1 MVTLQAVSGPVTGRR
16 IEVPAGTI
24 VRIGRTAKS
33 DCALGEDAYLSG
45 QHFCMEYD
53 GTHCRVRDLG
63 SSNGT
68 FLNGDRVTESEV
80 KEGDS
85 IAAGGTTFTVHVEST
100 VKAAGSLP
108 SDALTA
114 DGPPKIPTLRFAASE
129 GAPSAAVSPTPSSV
143 TTTASAAGAW
153 RGFSPGQVVLLDAVY
168 RENIPVFAFLDPI
181 RDSRIPAFLDASG
194 ERYAR
199 VEETLAQSP
208 YLVTLPPEA
217 RLLDVLVKDGWGR
230 GWGFCFTSNADF
242 DELRLHWRSYVMLR
256 SERGREITF
265 RFWDPRVMRA
275 ILPAMPP
282 AEGREFLGPVSRV
295 IVEGDRPEVAME
307 FSWSPRGVQQQA
319 LVLI

>member
-1 MVTLQAVSGPVTGRR
+1 MVMLQAVSGPVAGRR
-16 IEVPAGTI
+16 IEVLPGTI
-24 VRIGRTAKS
+24 LRIGRTTKS

-45 QHFCMEYD
+45 QHFCVEYD

-85 IAAGGTTFTVHVEST
+85 IAAGGTTFTVHFEGAAPAPEALPDGSST
-100 VKAAGSLP
+100 QAS
-108 SDALTA
+108 
-114 DGPPKIPTLRFAASE
+114 PKIPTLRFAASE
-129 GAPSAAVSPTPSSV
+129 GMPRAAGSPTPSPV
-143 TTTASAAGAW
+143 PTTSTGAGAW
-153 RGFSPGQVVLLDAVY
+153 RGFSPSQIALLNAVY
-168 RENIPVFAFLDPI
+168 RENIPVFAFLDPV

-208 YLVTLPPEA
+208 YLVTLPPRA
-217 RLLDVLVKDGWGR
+217 RLLDVVVKDGWGR
-230 GWGFCFTSNADF
+230 GWGFCFTSSAEF

-282 AEGREFLGPVSRV
+282 AEAREFLGPVSRV
-295 IVEGDRPEVAME
+295 IVEGDRPEIATE
-307 FSWSPRGVQQQA
+307 FSLSPRGVRQQA
-319 LVLI
+319 LVLV

>member
-1 MVTLQAVSGPVTGRR
+1 MVILQAISGPVTGRR

-24 VRIGRTAKS
+24 LRVGRTTKS
-33 DCALGEDAYLSG
+33 DWAIGEDAYLSG
-45 QHFCMEYD
+45 QHFCVEYD
-53 GTHCRVRDLG
+53 GAHCRVRDLG

-80 KEGDS
+80 QEGDS
-85 IAAGGTTFTVHVEST
+85 IAAGATTFTVHIES
-100 VKAAGSLP
+100 AANAPGS
-108 SDALTA
+108 SAADAPAA
-114 DGPPKIPTLRFAASE
+114 DAPPKLPTLRFAASAGGLRE
-129 GAPSAAVSPTPSSV
+129 TGSAASPAESW
-143 TTTASAAGAW
+143 A
-153 RGFSPGQVVLLDAVY
+153 GFSPGQIALLNAVY
-168 RENIPVFAFLDPI
+168 REKIPVFAFLDPI

-217 RLLDVLVKDGWGR
+217 KLLDVVVKDGWGR
-230 GWGFCFTSNADF
+230 GWGFCFTSSAEF

-282 AEGREFLGPVSRV
+282 AEAREFLGPISRV
-295 IVEGDRPEVAME
+295 IVEGDRPELATE
-307 FSWSPRGVQQQA
+307 FSWSPRGVRQQA
-319 LVLI
+319 LVLV

>member
-1 MVTLQAVSGPVTGRR
+1 MVILQAVSGPVAGRR
-16 IEVPAGTI
+16 IEVPSGTI

-33 DCALGEDAYLSG
+33 DSALGEDAYLSG
-45 QHFCMEYD
+45 QHFCVEYD

-80 KEGDS
+80 QEGDS
-85 IAAGGTTFTVHVEST
+85 IAAGGTKFTVHFET
-100 VKAAGSLP
+100 AANAPGSLA
-108 SDALTA
+108 SDAPPSN
-114 DGPPKIPTLRFAASE
+114 GPPKSPTLRFAAP
-129 GAPSAAVSPTPSSV
+129 GKALSATGRAVSPAESW
-143 TTTASAAGAW
+143 A
-153 RGFSPGQVVLLDAVY
+153 GFSPSQIALLNAVY
-168 RENIPVFAFLDPI
+168 RENIPVFAFVDPL

-199 VEETLAQSP
+199 VEETLAESP
-208 YLVTLPPEA
+208 YMVMLPAEA

-230 GWGFCFTSNADF
+230 GWGFCFTSGAEF

-282 AEGREFLGPVSRV
+282 AEARDFLGPVSRV
-295 IVEGDRPEVAME
+295 IVEGDRPEAATE
-307 FSWSPRGVQQQA
+307 FSLTPRGVRQQS
-319 LVLI
+319 LVLA